1 MNAMIP
7 SPAPDAI
14 RHAAPGTGPDAP
26 PDAPLDAPPDTPPGA
41 DGLEVLTFDL
51 RGEVFALPAVAVQE
65 ILDLLPETPVPGA
78 GRFAGSVINFRGR
91 VIPLADLRLAF
102 GMEPGEP
109 TVDSRI
115 VVIEFAPR
123 GESMLVGLRTDR
135 VHEVTIL
142 PLSCREPP
150 PSVGMRWRPDYI
162 RALFRHR
169 GEFIVLPD
177 LDAIFAAG
185 PAPAARLRPVN

>member
-1 MNAMIP
+1 MNKTP
-7 SPAPDAI
+7 HSSVSDATVSDNAAVP
-14 RHAAPGTGPDAP
+14 HAGGI
-26 PDAPLDAPPDTPPGA
+26 
-41 DGLEVLTFDL
+41 EVLTFEL
-51 RGEVFALPAVAVQE
+51 HGEVFALEATAVQE

-78 GRFAGSVINFRGR
+78 DRFVGSVINFRGR

-102 GMEPGEP
+102 GMAPAEA

-115 VVIEFAPR
+115 VVIEFTSG
-123 GESMLVGLRTDR
+123 GESTLVGLRTDR

-162 RALFRHR
+162 RALFRHQ

-177 LDAIFAAG
+177 LDAIFAADPPG
-185 PAPAARLRPVN
+185 PPARMRAVN